1 MDSIAQPFRMCNRGW
16 RKKWPVG
23 IDNRLAMGYNR
34 AMSEYQ
40 YYEWQ
45 TIDRPLTDEEQAAV
59 NRLSSHI
66 DVTSTRAEVTYSWGD
81 FKHDPQEVLAR
92 YFDAFLYLANWGS
105 RQLMFRF
112 PKGLVDVRQ
121 VAPYCLG
128 DYITFGESGEYAIL
142 DIQLNEEGGG
152 DWVEGEG
159 WLSSL
164 ARLRDDILQ
173 GDYRALYLAWL
184 GAVTLEDVDDE
195 EREPPVP
202 PGLADLS
209 APLST
214 CARFFRVDDHL
225 LQVAAQASG
234 DRQAVPEALL
244 RQAIAQL
251 PPEERDAFL
260 LRLLAGEPQL
270 AVALKRRLEEV
281 VGRPQIVGESRRT
294 AGQLLAARDRER
306 KRERARQSQA
316 AATKRR
322 QELDALAQRE
332 PQAWQEVGALIQT
345 YQPKSYDQ
353 AVELLA
359 NLRDLSVYKG
369 TQAAFQD
376 RLSQIRVQYQRKTG
390 LMNRLRQKGLIP

>member
-1 MDSIAQPFRMCNRGW
+1 
-16 RKKWPVG
+16 
-23 IDNRLAMGYNR
+23 
-34 AMSEYQ
+34 MSEYQ

-45 TIDRPLTDEEQAAV
+45 TIDRPLTDEDQAAV

-66 DVTSTRAEVTYSWGD
+66 DVTSTRAVVTYSWGN

-105 RQLMFRF
+105 PRLMFRF
-112 PKGLVDVRQ
+112 PKGLVDWQQ
-121 VAPYCLG
+121 VKPYCLE
-128 DYITFGESGEYAIL
+128 DYITLEEWGEYAIL

-184 GAVTLEDVDDE
+184 GAVTLGLVDDE

-214 CARFFRVDDHL
+214 CARFFRVDKHL
-225 LQVAAQASG
+225 LPVAAQASS
-234 DRQAVPEALL
+234 DRQVVPEALL

-270 AVALKRRLEEV
+270 TVALKRRLQALA
-281 VGRPQIVGESRRT
+281 GLPQTVGESQRT
-294 AGQLLAARDRER
+294 AGQLLAARDEEDERER
-306 KRERARQSQA
+306 IRQAQA
-316 AATKRR
+316 AAERHR
-322 QELDALAQRE
+322 QEMEALAQRE
-332 PQAWQEVGALIQT
+332 AQVWQEVDTLIQT
-345 YQPKSYDQ
+345 YQPKSYDR
-353 AVELLA
+353 AVELLD
-359 NLRDLSVYKG
+359 NLRELAVYKG
-369 TQAAFQD
+369 DQADFQE
-376 RLSQIRVQYQRKTG
+376 RLSQIRVQYQRKSG
-390 LMNRLRQKGLIP
+390 LMDRLRQKGLIP